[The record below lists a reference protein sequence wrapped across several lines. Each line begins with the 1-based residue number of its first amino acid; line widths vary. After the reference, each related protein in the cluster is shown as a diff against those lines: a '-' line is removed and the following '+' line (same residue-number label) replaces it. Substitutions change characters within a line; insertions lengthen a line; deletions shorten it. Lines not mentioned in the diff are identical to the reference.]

1 MKFIRQLPLVICC
14 SLLFAACSGT
24 EDEAVTG
31 DDPQVSDVGEEDTTG
46 NETGGEDNTDP
57 DGTET
62 GTDES
67 DTEIDDEVEEQADVE
82 VDSASNVTCDGSPDI
97 MRDKVAGRSILC
109 GFDHDEGIVRG
120 VAKSLDGDDD
130 PLGEG
135 DLVVYEFN
143 PSAWNMGALGTGD
156 NQVLTFQDLSDF
168 VYEQG
173 LQEGI
178 SDSEDVVRTLSD
190 SFAQDILNTSHQ
202 CVSTYL
208 QGYEVMFDCLDEP
221 TAVITCDEDIAPIG
235 QGTACADHNGS
246 VADWVKSYL
255 TTLGVLT
262 GDGERE
268 TYESILADAAFSST
282 VLESK
287 LTVADLRFYQ
297 YFYAKR
303 DLDIVDANGNLERYN
318 SFLNPNHWAE
328 YPLVAQSTA
337 SDCEGAGEPRCCEYQ
352 AFIDTYDSNPADL
365 MTLVNSCDNQ
375 FEALGPYENSQ
386 LYKTLLHH
394 DGSVGGDNAF
404 TIDEFFRPFILH
416 YEKTTAPVDRGVCY
430 WSALRGFAARTISVD
445 AGNSSMEMNVSDMDT
460 YIQLYNTTI
469 ADYDGS
475 EAAASPG
482 ICEFFED

>member
-1 MKFIRQLPLVICC
+1 MKFIRHLPLVICC

-24 EDEAVTG
+24 DDEAVTG
-31 DDPQVSDVGEEDTTG
+31 DDPQVSDVGEDDTTG
-46 NETGGEDNTDP
+46 DETETGTENTTDP

-67 DTEIDDEVEEQADVE
+67 DTEVDDQEDVQ
-82 VDSASNVTCDGSPDI
+82 VGGDANVTCDGSPDI

-120 VAKSLDGDDD
+120 VAKSMDGHEDES
-130 PLGEG
+130 LEEG
-135 DLVVYEFN
+135 DLVVYQFN
-143 PSAWNMGALGTGD
+143 PSAWDMTALGD
-156 NQVLTFQDLSDF
+156 DQVLTFQDLSDF

-173 LQEGI
+173 LETGI
-178 SDSEDVVRTLSD
+178 DDSENVVRALSD
-190 SFAQDILNTSHQ
+190 SFAQDIVNTAHE
-202 CVSTYL
+202 CVSDYL
-208 QGYEVMFDCLDEP
+208 QGYEVMLDCLDEP
-221 TAVITCDEDIAPIG
+221 TPVIGCDEEIAPIVE
-235 QGTACADHNGS
+235 GTACADHNGS
-246 VADWVKSYL
+246 VADWVKAYL

-262 GDGERE
+262 GAGERE
-268 TYESILADAAFSST
+268 TYESILGDSAFSST
-282 VLESK
+282 VLDSK

-303 DLDIVDANGNLERYN
+303 DLDIVDANGNLERYD

-328 YPLVAQSTA
+328 YPLVAQSTEA
-337 SDCEGAGEPRCCEYQ
+337 DCAGAGEPRCCEYQ

-386 LYKTLLHH
+386 LYKTLLHN
-394 DGSVGGDNAF
+394 DGSVGNDNAF

-416 YEKTTAPVDRGVCY
+416 YEKTTAPTDRGVCY
-430 WSALRGFAARTISVD
+430 WSALRGFAGRTISVD

-460 YIQLYNTTI
+460 YIQLYNSTI

-475 EAAASPG
+475 EATVSAG
-482 ICEFFED
+482 ICEFSED

>member
-1 MKFIRQLPLVICC
+1 MKLIGHLPLMICFC
-14 SLLFAACSGT
+14 LAFTACSSST
-24 EDEAVTG
+24 DEADTG
-31 DDPQVSDVGEEDTTG
+31 DDTQGTDVGEDTTG
-46 NETGGEDNTDP
+46 DETV
-57 DGTET
+57 
-62 GTDES
+62 TDET
-67 DTEIDDEVEEQADVE
+67 DTEIDDQIDDNVDDEVEEQDDVE
-82 VDSASNVTCDGSPDI
+82 VGSDANVICDSSPEL
-97 MRDKVAGRSILC
+97 MRGKVAGRSILC

-120 VAKSLDGDDD
+120 VAKSMDGDEEETLAEDD
-130 PLGEG
+130 Y
-135 DLVVYEFN
+135 VVYQFN
-143 PSAWNMGALGTGD
+143 PSAWDMTALGD
-156 NQVLTFQDLSDF
+156 DQVLTFEALSDF

-173 LQEGI
+173 LEEGVD
-178 SDSEDVVRTLSD
+178 DSENVVRALSD
-190 SFAQDILNTSHQ
+190 SFAQDILTTAHE
-202 CVSTYL
+202 CVSDYL
-208 QGYEVMFDCLDEP
+208 QGYEIMLDCLDEP
-221 TAVITCDEDIAPIG
+221 TPVIACDEDIAPIVE
-235 QGTACADHNGS
+235 GTACADHNGS
-246 VADWVKSYL
+246 VADWVKAYL

-303 DLDIVDANGNLERYN
+303 DLDIVDANGNLERLD

-328 YPLVAQSTA
+328 YPLVAETTEA
-337 SDCEGAGEPRCCEYQ
+337 DCAGAGEPRCCEYQ
-352 AFIDTYDSNPADL
+352 AFIDTYDSNPSDL

-386 LYKTLLHH
+386 LYKTLLHN

-416 YEKTTAPVDRGVCY
+416 YEKTTAPSDRGVCY

-445 AGNSSMEMNVSDMDT
+445 AGNASIEMNVHDMDT

-469 ADYDGS
+469 ADYDGT
-475 EAAASPG
+475 EAETSAG
-482 ICEFFED
+482 ICAGPEDS